1 MWVLLVIS
9 KKSRYLY
16 SMNIDEQYLKTIIC
30 GSVRCIVKEELEKCC
45 LNAMA
50 MPLSDYKWRIENLI
64 PQLVE
69 NWCLVSYCRLSG
81 KNIRNKNHWQSELYA
96 IIKAMASYR
105 TARGNKAEVREKALY
120 SIFSMLEID
129 RDEQA
134 VNLLIYKKFYD
145 ENLPTEGEIYNAVI
159 HDFISSIREIVNV
172 ILSQSPAE
180 VLNYVKGLS

>member
-1 MWVLLVIS
+1 ME
-9 KKSRYLY
+9 
-16 SMNIDEQYLKTIIC
+16 IDEKYLKLIINE
-30 GSVRCIVKEELEKCC
+30 SVMRIVKEELGKYC
-45 LNAMA
+45 LNEMA

-81 KNIRNKNHWQSELYA
+81 KNIRDKNHWQSELYA
-96 IIKAMASYR
+96 TLKAMAAYR
-105 TARGNKAEVREKALY
+105 TARGNKAETREKALY

-134 VNLLIYKKFYD
+134 VNLLIYKKFHD

-159 HDFISSIREIVNV
+159 QDFISSIREIVDV

-180 VLNYVKGLS
+180 VLNYVKGL

>member
-1 MWVLLVIS
+1 MKEMILNESQLKSLVAES
-9 KKSRYLY
+9 V
-16 SMNIDEQYLKTIIC
+16 EQIL
-30 GSVRCIVKEELEKCC
+30 SE
-45 LNAMA
+45 MA

-81 KNIRNKNHWQSELYA
+81 KNIRDKNHWQSELYA
-96 IIKAMASYR
+96 ILKTMASYR
-105 TARGNKAEVREKALY
+105 TSRGNKAEVREKALY

-145 ENLPTEGEIYNAVI
+145 ENLPTEGEIYNAVVQ
-159 HDFISSIREIVNV
+159 DFISSIREIVNV

-180 VLNYVKGLS
+180 VLNYVKSLS